1 MAALQTVSQLP
12 SSRKSPITK
21 SGVLTL
27 SGFGVRVR
35 IQSGH
40 LEIEDGVGVE
50 RRKIRLRR
58 VGHGLKRL
66 VIIGNDGFV
75 SLGALQWLADQDASL
90 TFLDRVGKVLFV
102 AGPTAPSDAR
112 LRRAQALALKN
123 GVGLEISRALIHAK
137 LEGQELLVREWLKDS
152 VSASVIAGLRVKLSE
167 ADRVEV
173 IRVLEA

>member
-90 TFLDRVGKVLFV
+90 TFLDRRGKVLFV
-102 AGPTAPSDAR
+102 TGPTTPSDAR
-112 LRRAQALALKN
+112 LRRAQALAVQN
-123 GVGLEISRALIHAK
+123 GTALEISRELISAK
-137 LEGQELLVREWLKDS
+137 LTGQENLVRETLN
-152 VSASVIAGLRVKLSE
+152 ATAT
-167 ADRVEV
+167 AD
-173 IRVLEA
+173 